1 MAHSEY
7 PRIPPGSLARSASAS
22 LAGTVFDAGRLK
34 SAVDIQTAVQEEAL
48 AAYEAAVLS
57 ALEEVENALTAY
69 ASGRERVDARRAAAA
84 SAREAALLLRN
95 LYQAGLTDFQK
106 VLETERT
113 RLTAEDNLA
122 LAEAAMRTNLIKL
135 YKALGGGW
143 QVADAAAPEGR
154 AAP

>member
-1 MAHSEY
+1 MPAKMPVMTMTMIASISVK
-7 PRIPPGSLARSASAS
+7 PRCVL
-22 LAGTVFDAGRLK
+22 FDAGRLK

-48 AAYEAAVLS
+48 AAYEAAVLG

-84 SAREAALLLRN
+84 SAREAASLSRN

-135 YKALGGGW
+135 YKALGGGP
-143 QVADAAAPEGR
+143 QD
-154 AAP
+154 